1 MQLREKMHV
10 TCPAVPSERGSVSFN
25 SLGWVCGVAGG
36 TSGRAEAGDG
46 EDGEWA
52 CICILYGGVRW
63 VVITVVTLHCHPFA
77 TSNSS

>member
-1 MQLREKMHV
+1 M
-10 TCPAVPSERGSVSFN
+10 A
-25 SLGWVCGVAGG
+25 AA